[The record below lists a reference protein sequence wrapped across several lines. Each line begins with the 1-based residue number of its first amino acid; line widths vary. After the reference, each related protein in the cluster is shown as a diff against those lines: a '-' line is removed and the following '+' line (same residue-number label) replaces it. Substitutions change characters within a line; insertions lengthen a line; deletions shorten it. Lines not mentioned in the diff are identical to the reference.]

1 MVVQKPF
8 QFDWN
13 RVYIRKRCA
22 NKQKSIQWRWAH
34 SMPYELQSRSNNNNR
49 CRPTD
54 DTMSQWKS
62 EWERTKKLPIHSVL
76 SARRDEKNN
85 TQINNCSNNHGDDDA
100 WHKNSYKYFCAHMFT
115 FFCTPF
121 LCTQLKESTVKLL
134 LHCYWL
140 PASVLLCI
148 RCKWKIFGEI
158 FQAKT
163 RLKWHFSRN
172 KWKIIFSLEFS
183 WMQFFSVEK

>member
-76 SARRDEKNN
+76 SARRDEKI
-85 TQINNCSNNHGDDDA
+85 THRSTTAATTTATTTHGTRTHINIFALICLHFFVRLFFVLN
-100 WHKNSYKYFCAHMFT
+100 WKNQRWNYYCIATGYRPQYFCAFVANDKY
-115 FFCTPF
+115 
-121 LCTQLKESTVKLL
+121 LEK
-134 LHCYWL
+134 
-140 PASVLLCI
+140 
-148 RCKWKIFGEI
+148 
-158 FQAKT
+158 
-163 RLKWHFSRN
+163 FS
-172 KWKIIFSLEFS
+172 K
-183 WMQFFSVEK
+183 